1 MEQLTARRRDS
12 IGDDRPVVSVIVP
25 CWNASASIGR
35 ALGSVLAETSVALE
49 CIVVDDASTDDTVA
63 IIEALARTD
72 GRIVALALRRNGGV
86 SNARNRALERVRGDW
101 ITMLDAD
108 DRFKPG
114 GIAALLAAGAT
125 TGALAVIGQQVWS
138 NGQRESI
145 GPLYDIPDIR
155 VSGRKSLVTNPGL
168 LYYVSPH
175 GKLFHRSIVEGLRF
189 EGRVLGDQ
197 PWVVRALLRAGDRI
211 EVIGVTV
218 YDWIRT
224 PPAGGGSSIT
234 ASTRASARR
243 GVEAAS
249 VAEGALRSVLGEVDS
264 TIADPEAR
272 RVVGARYVERLL
284 RSDLGVHLSKALGRG
299 DPTTG
304 ELLAAIEAFL
314 ATVPAGYLAASDA
327 LARDII
333 EPPLARWFRVPSSAR
348 AAYWSLFAAAT
359 AADPGLA
366 AHGSNRIARLA
377 LRLAGKDGGG
387 IRRSLGIGLAMPA
400 RFATWFGRRRRRRK
414 P

>member
-1 MEQLTARRRDS
+1 VEQLTARGRDS
-12 IGDDRPVVSVIVP
+12 IGDDRPIVSVIVP
-25 CWNASASIGR
+25 CWNASASISR
-35 ALGSVLAETSVALE
+35 ALGSVLSETSVTLE
-49 CIVVDDASTDDTVA
+49 CIVVDDGSTDDTVA
-63 IIEALARTD
+63 IVEALARSD
-72 GRIVALALRRNGGV
+72 PRIVVLALPTNEGV
-86 SNARNRALERVRGDW
+86 SNARNRALELVRGEW
-101 ITMLDAD
+101 ITLLDAD
-108 DRFKPG
+108 DRFRPG
-114 GIAALLAAGAT
+114 GIAALLAAGTRTA
-125 TGALAVIGQQVWS
+125 ALAVIGQQVWS
-138 NGQRESI
+138 DGQREWI

-155 VSGRKSLVTNPGL
+155 VPGRKSIATNSGL

-211 EVIGVTV
+211 EVIGMTV

-224 PPAGGGSSIT
+224 PSAGAGSSIT

-249 VAEGALRSVLGEVDS
+249 VAEGALRSVLSEVDS
-264 TIADPEAR
+264 TIADPAAR

-314 ATVPAGYLAASDA
+314 ATVPGGYLAASDA

-333 EPPLARWFRVPSSAR
+333 EPPLARWFRVPPSAR
-348 AAYWSLFAAAT
+348 AAYWSLFAAGT

-366 AHGSNRIARLA
+366 GHGSNRVARLA
-377 LRLAGKDGGG
+377 LQLAGDERGG
-387 IRRSLGIGLAMPA
+387 IRRWLAIGLAMTA
-400 RFATWFGRRRRRRK
+400 RLATWFGRRRRRRM